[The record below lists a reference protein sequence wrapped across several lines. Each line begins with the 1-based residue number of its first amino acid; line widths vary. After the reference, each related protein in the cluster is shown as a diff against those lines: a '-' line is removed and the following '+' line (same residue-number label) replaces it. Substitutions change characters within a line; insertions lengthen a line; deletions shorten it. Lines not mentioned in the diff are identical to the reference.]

1 MGKTIEELFKT
12 KVLAD
17 GKTAEQKYDIR
28 NSKDLPISANTT
40 VLLQPSFRVAT
51 ALRRKIS
58 TTKGESRLEEET
70 SGLRIIN
77 KLSAPLIYGT
87 DIFKFQKKSTRLVE
101 IMKDSVNSNNPQDAG
116 IVGNF
121 LKKAEDFGL
130 KIAGKLGIAFP
141 ESTIP
146 TKISLNSDFKKGKEP
161 DTMITLAKIKNDSK
175 GNLIGQVLK
184 NSARGTPKQIGNQ
197 LLGAGINLLKGEI
210 KKKLFG
216 APKQGAQNLAGKSE
230 QEVQYDSSGKYSDT
244 VNPIDEDYFKR
255 NDLSSVLVAQETK
268 AAGGGSSVNKKIN
281 ELVPKSKGLNIPGGD
296 LFSSVSDKFKTA
308 TADGRIKLASAQKEG
323 QQAISDGKTQIGDTK
338 KDTTAGAKDAKITY
352 SSTID
357 AKSTDIKLRNDLS
370 SKLDSINVSND
381 AEKSKGAVV
390 TKPGVPEAPAD
401 LSVAGKKLPVK
412 NPFASISEKL
422 DSTKKEATAKLEQGR
437 KEGQKNLAAKDD
449 KAIAAG
455 VESKN
460 DGKTKYSDTVDETQ
474 DDVALRNDLSPKLE
488 ALNAASSTLNTSATS
503 AIRGAVGITSYSS
516 TKDSQTPKVSLK
528 TKYGIDSNDKLDI
541 VNEKTQY
548 KGSSLKIEDSTLD
561 DYDFITLKFTSI
573 AKGESVNFRATLSG
587 ITETTTPSWD
597 SAKFIGSP
605 FPYWTYTGIERSVSF
620 NFKVYSTTPLQH
632 IACWQRLNFLTSLAY
647 PQAYNKGI
655 AVIAPFLR
663 ITIGNLYKNKECY
676 ISQLSYTVDDTG
688 TWEVGPTAG
697 MGMADNQEFKL
708 NGEAT
713 TLDNYKLPKVID
725 VSVTL
730 NLVESKSSTQHGY
743 LYGFDKLPRVAG
755 KTSENATKPLENTG
769 TSLEAVTDSNNK
781 ASTSQVEASVSTT
794 VDKATTVSAAA
805 PVNNPAQATS
815 TTKTSAGMENAAAP
829 KVDPPPTYKIEV
841 NDAGDGWT
849 GKVYANGNLIQ
860 TQEFTRNYSTYGED
874 GKTNYI
880 GQAGVKEFL
889 RYKSKLFG
897 WTGSDGKD
905 YAKSNNVS

>member
-1 MGKTIEELFKT
+1 
-12 KVLAD
+12 VC
-17 GKTAEQKYDIR
+17 
-28 NSKDLPISANTT
+28 SSDLPL
-40 VLLQPSFRVAT
+40 V
-51 ALRRKIS
+51 
-58 TTKGESRLEEET
+58 
-70 SGLRIIN
+70 
-77 KLSAPLIYGT
+77 YGT
-87 DIFKFQKKSTRLVE
+87 DIFRFQKKSTRLVE

-121 LKKAEDFGL
+121 LKKAENFGL
-130 KIAGKLGIAFP
+130 NVASKLGIAFP

-146 TKISLNSDFKKGKEP
+146 TKISLNADFKAGQEP

-175 GNLIGQVLK
+175 GNLVGQVLK

-268 AAGGGSSVNKKIN
+268 ALGGGSSVNKRID

-308 TADGRIKLASAQKEG
+308 TADGRIKLAAAQKQG

-338 KDTTAGAKDAKITY
+338 KNAAAGAKDAKITY

-370 SKLDSINVSND
+370 SKLDSINVSNE

-401 LSVAGKKLPVK
+401 LSVVSKKVPVK
-412 NPFASISEKL
+412 NPFASISEKI

-437 KEGQKNLAAKDD
+437 KEGQQRLAAKDD
-449 KAIAAG
+449 KAIVAG

-474 DDVALRNDLSPKLE
+474 DDVALRNDLSSKLQ
-488 ALNAASSTLNTSATS
+488 ALSGAISTLNTSGTS
-503 AIRGAVGITSYSS
+503 ATRAAVGITTYSS
-516 TKDSQTPKVSLK
+516 MKDSQTPKVTLK
-528 TKYGIDSNDKLDI
+528 TKYGIDSKDASDI

-548 KGSSLKIEDSTLD
+548 KGSELKVGDSTLD
-561 DYDFITLKFTSI
+561 DYDFITLKFQSI
-573 AKGESVNFRATLSG
+573 TAKDSPSVNFRATLSG
-587 ITETTTPSWD
+587 LTETTTPTWD

-632 IACWQRLNFLTSLAY
+632 ISAWQRLNFLTSLAY
-647 PQAYNKGI
+647 PQAYNKGV

-663 ITIGNLYKNKECY
+663 ITIGNLYKNKECF
-676 ISQLSYTVDDTG
+676 ISQLSYTVDDNG

-697 MGMADNQEFKL
+697 MGISDNETFTL
-708 NGEAT
+708 NGEST

-743 LYGFDKLPRVAG
+743 LYGFDKLPRNGKMTVE
-755 KTSENATKPLENTG
+755 KTSP
-769 TSLEAVTDSNNK
+769 SLEATSDSNNK
-781 ASTSQVEASVSTT
+781 QSTAQVEASISATEN
-794 VDKATTVSAAA
+794 KATTVAATA
-805 PVNNPAQATS
+805 PVNNPGQS
-815 TTKTSAGMENAAAP
+815 KTTTQTNAGMENSAGP
-829 KVDPPPTYKIEV
+829 KVDPPPSYKIEV
-841 NDAGDGWT
+841 SSIGDGFS
-849 GKVYANGNLIQ
+849 GQVYANGVLVEDQ
-860 TQEFTRNYSTYGED
+860 KYVSTYANIGDKGTLTGLD
-874 GKTNYI
+874 GVRASLTW
-880 GQAGVKEFL
+880 QAKHMGFYKEGKK
-889 RYKSKLFG
+889 YAA
-897 WTGSDGKD
+897 SDNI
-905 YAKSNNVS
+905 S